1 MLKVQSKIGAWV
13 VATTLALA
21 VQTLFAVDVKVE
33 HDKAFNFK
41 EVRTWGW
48 KPDGPGKVIMAR
60 TPDDDPEAMQKRVE
74 PIVMSEV
81 DAQMAQRKLK
91 AATTGV
97 PDVYVTYFLLL
108 STSGSAQT
116 IGQFIPGSA
125 VWGLPPFLASTQSLE
140 MMNQGSLVIDLSAK
154 NEVVWRGLAQA
165 NIKIGIDAKKREALL
180 REGVRDLLRRY
191 PPKS

>member
-1 MLKVQSKIGAWV
+1 MLKMQPNVSAWM
-13 VATTLALA
+13 VATAIALA
-21 VQTLFAVDVKVE
+21 VQTLLAVDVKVE

-60 TPDDDPEAMQKRVE
+60 TADDDPEAMQKRVE
-74 PIVMSEV
+74 PIVMSEI
-81 DAQMAQRKLK
+81 DAQMTQRGLK
-91 AATTGV
+91 AATGA
-97 PDVYVTYFLLL
+97 PDVFVTYFLLL
-108 STSGSAQT
+108 STVGSAQT

-165 NIKIGIDAKKREALL
+165 DIKIGIDAKKRESLL
-180 REGVRDLLRRY
+180 REGVRDLLKRY

>member
-1 MLKVQSKIGAWV
+1 MLSVQRNFSAWV
-13 VATTLALA
+13 VATAIALA
-21 VQTLFAVDVKVE
+21 VQTLLAVDVKVE

-60 TPDDDPEAMQKRVE
+60 TADDDPEAMQKRVE
-74 PIVMSEV
+74 PILMSEV
-81 DAQMAQRKLK
+81 EAQMTNRGLK
-91 AATTGV
+91 AATGA
-97 PDVYVTYFLLL
+97 PDVFVTYFLLL